1 MEVSVKTR
9 RVEWIDMFKL
19 FGIAAIFCG
28 HLGRETGG
36 LHDFV
41 FLYHVPLFFFASGI
55 FADRLEDLS
64 VWNSIKKRFEQ
75 IMFPYLF
82 FAAVSMIVI
91 ILTTNEDIY
100 KYLGYGKQFVFGI
113 RNQMYASSL
122 WFFSCLFCMSIIF
135 DLLRRLFKNR
145 ILLLIV
151 SIFIYFMTIYA
162 LPNRPDMTPSWIFNI
177 DSALHYLIYYTAGYL
192 FHERLTAEK
201 RDLNVT
207 QRIFQTG
214 GIVLLTGYT
223 ALVYMNKDIL
233 GNVLSR
239 SIPAGGEIYFVI
251 RALLLI
257 MFHIVLA
264 KLFAGIGKL
273 HEVGAQ
279 TLWLCGNEFVVKRIF
294 AAAADIVGVQ
304 TAVTS
309 ALSAVIY
316 ACIMIWF
323 IYKVLMPFEQ
333 KIYQRLLGIVRLET
347 NI

>member
-1 MEVSVKTR
+1 
-9 RVEWIDMFKL
+9 
-19 FGIAAIFCG
+19 
-28 HLGRETGG
+28 
-36 LHDFV
+36 
-41 FLYHVPLFFFASGI
+41 
-55 FADRLEDLS
+55 
-64 VWNSIKKRFEQ
+64 
-75 IMFPYLF
+75 
-82 FAAVSMIVI
+82 
-91 ILTTNEDIY
+91 
-100 KYLGYGKQFVFGI
+100 
-113 RNQMYASSL
+113 
-122 WFFSCLFCMSIIF
+122 
-135 DLLRRLFKNR
+135 
-145 ILLLIV
+145 
-151 SIFIYFMTIYA
+151 MTIYA

-201 RDLNVT
+201 RDLNGT
-207 QRIFQTG
+207 QRILQLG

-223 ALVYMNKDIL
+223 ALVYMSKDIL